1 MKKLFFF
8 VVVFLII
15 GGYLIVRNNDID
27 LEDEKDRKTF
37 LKGFTSWVFKVGK
50 STKNVVGYA
59 TKQEWLPDEEINQ
72 TNKTFFIFED

>member
-1 MKKLFFF
+1 MKKLFLFI
-8 VVVFLII
+8 VIFLII

-27 LEDEKDRKTF
+27 LEEEEGRKTF
-37 LKGFTSWVFKVGK
+37 LKGFTGWVFKVGR

>member
-1 MKKLFFF
+1 MKKLFLFI
-8 VVVFLII
+8 VIFLII

-27 LEDEKDRKTF
+27 LEEEEGRKTF
-37 LKGFTSWVFKVGK
+37 LKGFTSWVVKVGR

-72 TNKTFFIFED
+72 TNKTFFILED